1 MKKQYTY
8 GNATFETLDA
18 LFEEVKKTLA
28 TAEEGITTLIIGVET
43 ARTWD
48 DVVAD
53 VIAYFED
60 NDDDFIE
67 VIEALDDENGI
78 LGEARYHDMED
89 LDYEVGTMYPSEFLD
104 CIDLYSWDKYDD
116 YFKYEGGELQSF
128 GSKDYTEYLNEDFV
142 NDLFEYYDDMCE
154 TPDEVRTLFDDWK
167 GNEEDEAD
175 EDDDE
180 DDDNGDE

>member
-18 LFEEVKKTLA
+18 LFEEVKKTLT
-28 TAEEGITTLIIGVET
+28 TAEDGITTLLIGVET

-53 VIAYFED
+53 VIAYFKD

-67 VIEALDDENGI
+67 VIEALDDEN
-78 LGEARYHDMED
+78 
-89 LDYEVGTMYPSEFLD
+89 
-104 CIDLYSWDKYDD
+104 
-116 YFKYEGGELQSF
+116 
-128 GSKDYTEYLNEDFV
+128 
-142 NDLFEYYDDMCE
+142 
-154 TPDEVRTLFDDWK
+154 
-167 GNEEDEAD
+167 
-175 EDDDE
+175 DE